1 MVIAERNKKYYIPSL
16 ILSVGA
22 IVTAILT
29 TGRLSIFYSV
39 AIWVCAVFLCLFTM
53 YGFLVP
59 GKAIVKD
66 NDKLIVNYLFKKK
79 IIPLSM
85 IDNVAVTERGEYYNR
100 KSSVTSDIAYFNDMR
115 RLTINY
121 KENGI
126 LRHASV
132 FVKDASAA
140 KCSIDGMF
148 DRRNVDGIGFEYFS
162 FLNGYK
168 SVIVLWQ
175 K

>member
-39 AIWVCAVFLCLFTM
+39 AIWVCAVFLCIVAL

-59 GKAIVKD
+59 DKAIVKD
-66 NDKLIVNYLFKKK
+66 NDNLIVNYLFKKK
-79 IIPLSM
+79 IIPLGM

-140 KCSIDGMF
+140 KCSIDGMLTES
-148 DRRNVDGIGFEYFS
+148 D
-162 FLNGYK
+162 LNTY
-168 SVIVLWQ
+168 SS
-175 K
+175 

>member
-1 MVIAERNKKYYIPSL
+1 MSGGGEVVIAERNKKYYIPSL

-29 TGRLSIFYSV
+29 TGRLFIFYSV

-66 NDKLIVNYLFKKK
+66 NDNLIVNYLFKKK
-79 IIPLSM
+79 IIPLGM

-132 FVKDASAA
+132 FVKNASAA
-140 KCSIDGMF
+140 KCSIDGMLEKP
-148 DRRNVDGIGFEYFS
+148 D
-162 FLNGYK
+162 LNTFP
-168 SVIVLWQ
+168 S
-175 K
+175 

>member
-1 MVIAERNKKYYIPSL
+1 MVIAERNKKFYIPSL

-39 AIWVCAVFLCLFTM
+39 AIYGVAVFLCLFTM

-66 NDKLIVNYLFKKK
+66 NDNLIVNYLFKKQ
-79 IIPLSM
+79 IIPLGM

-132 FVKDASAA
+132 LVKDASAA
-140 KCSIDGMF
+140 KCSIDGMLEKP
-148 DRRNVDGIGFEYFS
+148 D
-162 FLNGYK
+162 LNTFP
-168 SVIVLWQ
+168 S
-175 K
+175 

>member
-16 ILSVGA
+16 ILGVGA
-22 IVTAILT
+22 IVAAILT

>member
-1 MVIAERNKKYYIPSL
+1 MVIAERNKKYYIPDL
-16 ILSVGA
+16 IAGVVGL
-22 IVTAILT
+22 VTAILT
-29 TGRLSIFYSV
+29 TGRLFIFYSV
-39 AIWVCAVFLCLFTM
+39 AMYGGAVFLCIVAL

-66 NDKLIVNYLFKKK
+66 NDNLIVNYLFKKK
-79 IIPLSM
+79 IIPLGM

-100 KSSVTSDIAYFNDMR
+100 KSSVTSDIAYFSDMR

-132 FVKDASAA
+132 LIKNALAA
-140 KCSIDGMF
+140 KCSIDGMLES
-148 DRRNVDGIGFEYFS
+148 RI
-162 FLNGYK
+162 
-168 SVIVLWQ
+168 
-175 K
+175 

>member
-1 MVIAERNKKYYIPSL
+1 MIIAERHKKYYIPSL

-29 TGRLSIFYSV
+29 TGKMSIFYSV

-66 NDKLIVNYLFKKK
+66 SDNLIVNYLFKKK

-85 IDNVAVTERGEYYNR
+85 IDNVAVTERGEYCNR
-100 KSSVTSDIAYFNDMR
+100 KNSVASDIAYFNDMR

-140 KCSIDGMF
+140 KCSIDGMLEKL
-148 DRRNVDGIGFEYFS
+148 D
-162 FLNGYK
+162 LNTY
-168 SVIVLWQ
+168 SS
-175 K
+175 

>member
-66 NDKLIVNYLFKKK
+66 NDNLIVNYLFKKK

-140 KCSIDGMF
+140 KCSIDGMLAES
-148 DRRNVDGIGFEYFS
+148 D
-162 FLNGYK
+162 LNTY
-168 SVIVLWQ
+168 SS
-175 K
+175 

>member
-66 NDKLIVNYLFKKK
+66 NNNLIVNYLFKKK
-79 IIPLSM
+79 IIPLGM

-132 FVKDASAA
+132 FIKNASAA
-140 KCSIDGMF
+140 KCSIDGMLEKP
-148 DRRNVDGIGFEYFS
+148 D
-162 FLNGYK
+162 LNTY
-168 SVIVLWQ
+168 SS
-175 K
+175 

>member
-1 MVIAERNKKYYIPSL
+1 MVIAERNKKFYIPSL

-39 AIWVCAVFLCLFTM
+39 AIYGVAVFLCLFTM

-66 NDKLIVNYLFKKK
+66 NDNLIVNYLFKKQ
-79 IIPLSM
+79 IIPLGM

-115 RLTINY
+115 RLKINY

-132 FVKDASAA
+132 LVKDASAA
-140 KCSIDGMF
+140 KCSIDGMLEKP
-148 DRRNVDGIGFEYFS
+148 D
-162 FLNGYK
+162 LNTFP
-168 SVIVLWQ
+168 S
-175 K
+175 